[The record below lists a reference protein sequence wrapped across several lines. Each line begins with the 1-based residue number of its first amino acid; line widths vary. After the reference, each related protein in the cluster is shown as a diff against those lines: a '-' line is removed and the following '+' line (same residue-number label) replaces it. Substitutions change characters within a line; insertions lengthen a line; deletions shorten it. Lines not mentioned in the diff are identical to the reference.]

1 MTSASPPGN
10 DGVTFG
16 RVVPPVPESAAPDAP
31 PPGTD
36 DAAGHRD
43 ELDEL
48 VRRAGSLSSL
58 QVCQLATA
66 AAWRWSTLGLP
77 AGGTLAAARATAI
90 GAGRLAGRGW
100 AVEMAQN
107 RARQA
112 TIESLNST
120 ASEAGWPGAET
131 ALLALVI
138 GAAGAMVT
146 IGAGATAVSI
156 LFVILALIGGVVLL
170 FLESGYVRRM
180 RLLQAVSAVA
190 LATVTRDLIEPG
202 TVELLAGP
210 WLSVMRD

>member
-16 RVVPPVPESAAPDAP
+16 RVVPQVPESAAPDAP

-58 QVCQLATA
+58 QV
-66 AAWRWSTLGLP
+66 
-77 AGGTLAAARATAI
+77 
-90 GAGRLAGRGW
+90 
-100 AVEMAQN
+100 
-107 RARQA
+107 RQ
-112 TIESLNST
+112 
-120 ASEAGWPGAET
+120 
-131 ALLALVI
+131 
-138 GAAGAMVT
+138 
-146 IGAGATAVSI
+146 
-156 LFVILALIGGVVLL
+156 
-170 FLESGYVRRM
+170 YVRRM